1 MQTHITAHIHTR
13 TTKSHTPTF
22 VAAVMS
28 HRHTVWKK
36 NNKIASLMA
45 TLIIHVIIGCTQQ
58 VTLERGAPRQPIAV
72 QKTSSETGFD
82 RFFPQLTL
90 PSCVPS
96 ASVQASPHPHYLRRK
111 KTTHNT
117 HKYAHN
123 CIVYTRH
130 MLTRSRRVFG
140 IVKNEDVS
148 RRCLCPDDELILW
161 HVAGTIDLA
170 VVIDLYVNLYLAT
183 HRPKPSVLW
192 VCVCVCVCVM
202 SVVCDECSV

>member
-1 MQTHITAHIHTR
+1 MRYGLKHKPRPLRYDQYRWTWHPVCSAPKHAHTHTQTCAHIHTR

-82 RFFPQLTL
+82 RFSPQLTL

-111 KTTHNT
+111 HTHT
-117 HKYAHN
+117 QYTYTQCKYVYS
-123 CIVYTRH
+123 IV
-130 MLTRSRRVFG
+130 
-140 IVKNEDVS
+140 
-148 RRCLCPDDELILW
+148 
-161 HVAGTIDLA
+161 
-170 VVIDLYVNLYLAT
+170 
-183 HRPKPSVLW
+183 
-192 VCVCVCVCVM
+192 
-202 SVVCDECSV
+202 